1 MCMHKLQK
9 FGLEHVHS
17 SPWCHLWA
25 NKVSKWKQ
33 FMETG
38 NMNTS
43 LYGYKTLKTKCLHF
57 RLQQKCKKV
66 FPLADP
72 AWLGRNRKE
81 LRAD

>member
-43 LYGYKTLKTKCLHF
+43 LYETL
-57 RLQQKCKKV
+57 LQNFDNSILTYFVATKV
-66 FPLADP
+66 FPVADP
-72 AWLGRNRKE
+72 A
-81 LRAD
+81 